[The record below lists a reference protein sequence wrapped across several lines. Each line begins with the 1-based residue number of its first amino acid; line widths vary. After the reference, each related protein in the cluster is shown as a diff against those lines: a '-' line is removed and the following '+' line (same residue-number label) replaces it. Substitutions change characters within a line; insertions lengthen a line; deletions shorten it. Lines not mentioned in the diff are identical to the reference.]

1 MSLAPIDSQKQVPLG
16 TNFGVLLPA
25 CDGDVSTLAGANAF
39 ERSKYSRPNDPF
51 ARVQFYVQG
60 ANHNYFNTVWT
71 GDDGAG
77 YSGTGSNADVA
88 CGEDKPSSIRLYP
101 SDQRKVGIALMA
113 SFLRRYLGMEAGF
126 DPYMTGAAPLPRS
139 ACPALR
145 GVACDE
151 VSKTSYI
158 APAAARQDVIRPEAD
173 HPLAL
178 DAAGGPLTG
187 TGFSTY
193 DWCNE
198 DRDQSTGTQIKPCP
212 TVGGSVNRSFG
223 RQLTLAWDGPATLR
237 AELRGDARRASRF
250 GTLAL
255 RAAVN
260 HFDARNPV
268 SDGTNPGSATQDF
281 DVALIDR
288 AGKSASVRAS
298 DYGTALEPSIG
309 SFRRHIVLNGLR
321 IPLTAFAEVDLS
333 DLEAVELRFGA
344 AEADGSIQ
352 LADVSFQEPAAAPTA
367 AAERRAVT
375 PLSGPKRVDGIAVG
389 GVTTVPSAS
398 RCADVAAP
406 VATLATVRLAGKRL
420 RVAGSAADAGCAAAS
435 GKTARRGGVRRVQV
449 SVRRAAAGGC
459 RYLTARGRLS
469 AVLPCD
475 APLSV
480 IARGKR
486 SWRLTARARLPR
498 GVYRVTAQAVDRAG
512 NVSTVRSRALRV
524 G

>member
-1 MSLAPIDSQKQVPLG
+1 
-16 TNFGVLLPA
+16 
-25 CDGDVSTLAGANAF
+25 
-39 ERSKYSRPNDPF
+39 
-51 ARVQFYVQG
+51 VQG

-77 YSGTGSNADVA
+77 YSGTGANADVA
-88 CGEDKPSSIRLYP
+88 CGEDKPNSIRLFP
-101 SDQRKVGIALMA
+101 ADQRKVGVALMA
-113 SFLRRYLGMEAGF
+113 SFLRRYLGMEASF
-126 DPYMTGAAPLPRS
+126 DPYMTGAARLPDS
-139 ACPALR
+139 ACPTLR

-151 VSKTSYI
+151 LSKTSYV

-178 DAAGGPLTG
+178 DAAGGALSG
-187 TGFSTY
+187 TGFATY

-198 DRDQSTGTQIKPCP
+198 DRDQTSGTQIKPCP

-237 AELRGDARRASRF
+237 AELRGAARRADRF

-268 SDGTNPGSATQDF
+268 SDGTDPASAMQDF

-298 DYGTALEPSIG
+298 EYGTALEPSIG

-321 IPLTAFAEVDLS
+321 IPLAAFAGVDLG
-333 DLEAVELRFGA
+333 DLAAVELRFGA
-344 AEADGSIQ
+344 ATPAGSIQ
-352 LADVSFQEPAAAPTA
+352 LADVSFQEPAVAVSA
-367 AAERRAVT
+367 AAEKRAIT

-389 GVTTVPSAS
+389 GVTTVPSAR
-398 RCADVAAP
+398 RCADTAAP
-406 VATLATVRLAGKRL
+406 VATLASLRFSGGKL
-420 RVAGSAADAGCAAAS
+420 RVAGGARDAGCAAS
-435 GKTARRGGVRRVQV
+435 DGKTARRGGVRRVQV
-449 SVRRAAAGGC
+449 SVRRAAADGC

-480 IARGKR
+480 IAKGKR
-486 SWRLTARARLPR
+486 SWRLAARARLPR
-498 GVYRVTAQAVDRAG
+498 GAYRVTVQAVDRAG
-512 NVSTVRSRALRV
+512 NVSAARSRALRV